1 MNVLS
6 QLQSAWMLAVLIVG
20 ICHHEVTHMEQTM
33 QQPLPPLKL
42 LAVLTLV
49 YIFDPAQ
56 NWLLWQR

>member
-1 MNVLS
+1 MNGLS

-49 YIFDPAQ
+49 HVFDPAQ
-56 NWLLWQR
+56 N